1 MKKKIAFVASFAL
14 ATLLVVG
21 QFTYAEQSDGMMNM
35 MNGNGMA
42 KMMEAMNSPEG
53 QKMMK
58 ACGEFMESTQEGK
71 VKDTSQKEK

>member
-1 MKKKIAFVASFAL
+1 MKKKIAFFSSFAL
-14 ATLLVVG
+14 AALLVVG

-35 MNGNGMA
+35 MNGNGMS

-58 ACGEFMESTQEGK
+58 ACGEFMESTKDGE
-71 VKDTSQKEK
+71 VEDTSL